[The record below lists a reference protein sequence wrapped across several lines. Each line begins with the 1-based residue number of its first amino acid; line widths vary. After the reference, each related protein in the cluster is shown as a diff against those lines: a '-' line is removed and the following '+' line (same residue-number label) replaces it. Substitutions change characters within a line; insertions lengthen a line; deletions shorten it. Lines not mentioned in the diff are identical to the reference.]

1 MSAPSVTGV
10 PDVSVVLATYNRRRS
25 LPRAIASVQAQEGT
39 RFELIIV
46 DDASRDDTPAYLAT
60 LADPRIRV
68 IACDTNG
75 GPSAARNRGLAAARS
90 DIVALLDS
98 DDAYRP
104 GRLAAPLA
112 AFAADSGLV
121 ATLSS
126 AIKHDRSG
134 PREARVPAVKL
145 GAPAFEWALIC
156 DLVPVEAT
164 SMTVRREA
172 ALAAGGFCESLR
184 LTEDREFLIRL
195 ARLGGGEMLPG
206 LLWEKFSGD
215 DNLSNDWAK
224 AGQGLAAY
232 VRERPE
238 YAGRFRKVGSY
249 LATKVLVADLR
260 HGGWKAFRRDFA
272 AFRAAGLIDADLVR
286 LVRDHREVRRYRR
299 AMSGATGL
307 TKLTGPPASW
317 R

>member
-1 MSAPSVTGV
+1 MAASAANSAP
-10 PDVSVVLATYNRRRS
+10 DISVVLATYNRRPA
-25 LPRAIASVQAQEGT
+25 LPRAIASVLAQEDAA
-39 RFELIIV
+39 FELIIV
-46 DDASRDDTPAYLAT
+46 DDASRDDTQAYLAT
-60 LADPRIRV
+60 LDDPRIRV
-68 IACDTNG
+68 IACSANG
-75 GPSAARNRGLAAARS
+75 GPSAARNRGLAAARA
-90 DIVALLDS
+90 DIVAFLDS

-104 GRLAAPLA
+104 RRLAAPLA
-112 AFAADSGLV
+112 AFAADRSLV

-126 AIKHDRSG
+126 AVKHDHDG
-134 PREARVPAVKL
+134 PRDAVIPAVKL
-145 GAPAFEWALIC
+145 AAPAFEWALIC

-164 SMTVRREA
+164 SITVRRAA
-172 ALAAGGFCESLR
+172 ALGAGGFCERLR

-195 ARLGGGEMLPG
+195 ARHGGAELLPE

-260 HGGWKAFRRDFA
+260 LGLWDAFRRDL
-272 AFRAAGLIDADLVR
+272 RALRDAGLIGADPLR
-286 LVRDHREVRRYRR
+286 LIRDHREVRRYRR
-299 AMSGATGL
+299 AMSDAAGL
-307 TKLTGPPASW
+307 ARLTGPPTSW
-317 R
+317 Q

>member
-1 MSAPSVTGV
+1 MALSAAQGA
-10 PDVSVVLATYNRRRS
+10 PDISVVLATYNRCRT
-25 LPRAIASVQAQEGT
+25 LPRAIASVLAQEGAA
-39 RFELIIV
+39 FELIIV
-46 DDASRDDTPAYLAT
+46 DDASRDDTAAYLAT
-60 LADPRIRV
+60 LDDPRIRV
-68 IACDTNG
+68 IVCPSNA
-75 GPSAARNRGLAAARS
+75 GPSAARNRGLAAVRA
-90 DIVALLDS
+90 DIVAFLDS

-104 GRLAAPLA
+104 RRLAAPLA
-112 AFAADSGLV
+112 AFAADRSLV

-126 AIKHDRSG
+126 AVKHDRDG
-134 PREARVPAVKL
+134 PRDAVIPAVKL
-145 GAPAFEWALIC
+145 AAPAFEWALIC

-164 SMTVRREA
+164 SITVRRAA
-172 ALAAGGFCESLR
+172 ALGAGGFCERLR

-195 ARLGGGEMLPG
+195 ARHGGGELLPE

-260 HGGWKAFRRDFA
+260 LGLWSGFRRDLIA
-272 AFRAAGLIDADLVR
+272 LRGAGLIGADPLR
-286 LVRDHREVRRYRR
+286 LIRDHREVRRYRR
-299 AMSGATGL
+299 TMSSREGL
-307 TKLTGPPASW
+307 ASLSGPPASW
-317 R
+317 K

>member
-1 MSAPSVTGV
+1 MSAAAAPGA
-10 PDVSVVLATYNRRRS
+10 PDISVVLATYNRRRT
-25 LPRAIASVQAQEGT
+25 LPRAIASVLAQEGAA
-39 RFELIIV
+39 FELIVV
-46 DDASRDDTPAYLAT
+46 DDASRDDTAAYLAT
-60 LADPRIRV
+60 LDDPRIRV
-68 IACDTNG
+68 IACQVNG
-75 GPSAARNRGLAAARS
+75 GPSAARNRGLAAARAE
-90 DIVALLDS
+90 IVAFLDS

-104 GRLAAPLA
+104 RRLAAPLA
-112 AFAADSGLV
+112 AFAADRGLV

-126 AIKHDRSG
+126 AVKHDRDG
-134 PREARVPAVKL
+134 PRDAVIPAVKL
-145 GAPAFEWALIC
+145 APPAFEWALIC

-164 SMTVRREA
+164 SITVRRAA
-172 ALAAGGFCESLR
+172 ALGVGGFCERLR

-195 ARLGGGEMLPG
+195 ARHGGGELLPD

-260 HGGWKAFRRDFA
+260 LGLWDAFRRDL
-272 AFRAAGLIDADLVR
+272 RALHDAGLIGADPLR
-286 LVRDHREVRRYRR
+286 LIRDHREVRHYRR
-299 AMSGATGL
+299 AMSGAEGL
-307 TKLTGPPASW
+307 ARLTGPPASW
-317 R
+317 Q

>member
-1 MSAPSVTGV
+1 MPEPAANGAP
-10 PDVSVVLATYNRRRS
+10 DISVVLATYDRRRS
-25 LPRAIASVQAQEGT
+25 LPRAIASVLAQQGA

-46 DDASRDDTPAYLAT
+46 DDASRDDTLAYLAT
-60 LADPRIRV
+60 LEDPRIRV
-68 IACDTNG
+68 LASERNH
-75 GPSAARNRGLAAARS
+75 GPSAARNRGLAAARGEL
-90 DIVALLDS
+90 VAFLNS

-112 AFAADSGLV
+112 SFAADRGLV

-126 AIKHDRSG
+126 AVKHDRSG
-134 PREARVPAVKL
+134 ARDALIPAVKL
-145 GAPAFEWALIC
+145 AAPAFEWALIS
-156 DLVPVEAT
+156 DRAGRGDQHHGAAEK
-164 SMTVRREA
+164 

-195 ARLGGGEMLPG
+195 EAGRRRAAAGIAVE
-206 LLWEKFSGD
+206 EFSGD
-215 DNLSNDWAK
+215 DNLSNDWAS

-260 HGGWKAFRRDFA
+260 LGLWGALCRDLRA
-272 AFRAAGLIDADLVR
+272 LHAAGLLGADPVR
-286 LVRDHREVRRYRR
+286 LIRDHREVHRYRR
-299 AMSGATGL
+299 TMSGGPAL
-307 TKLTGPPASW
+307 ARLTGPPASW
-317 R
+317 N

>member
-1 MSAPSVTGV
+1 MPALSANRP
-10 PDVSVVLATYNRRRS
+10 PDISVVLATYNRRHS
-25 LPRAIASVQAQEGT
+25 LPRAIASVQAQDGV
-39 RFELIIV
+39 RFELIVV
-46 DDASRDDTPAYLAT
+46 DDASSDDTLAYLAT
-60 LADPRIRV
+60 LADPRVRV
-68 IACDTNG
+68 ITCDRNR
-75 GPSAARNRGLAAARS
+75 GPSAVRNRGLAAARG
-90 DIVALLDS
+90 DIVAFLDS

-112 AFAADSGLV
+112 AFAADTGLV

-126 AIKHDRSG
+126 AVKHDRSG
-134 PREARVPAVKL
+134 ARDALIPAVKL
-145 GAPAFEWALIC
+145 AAPAFEWALIC
-156 DLVPVEAT
+156 DLVPVETT
-164 SMTVRREA
+164 SITVRRQA
-172 ALAAGGFCESLR
+172 ALTAGGFCESLR

-195 ARLGGGEMLPG
+195 ARLGGGELLAE

-215 DNLSNDWAK
+215 DNLSNDWAR

-260 HGGWKAFRRDFA
+260 MGLWGAFRRDLGTL
-272 AFRAAGLIDADLVR
+272 RAAGLIGVNPVR
-286 LVRDHREVRRYRR
+286 LFRDHREVRRYRR
-299 AMSGATGL
+299 TMSSAAALAG
-307 TKLTGPPASW
+307 LTGPPAAW

>member
-1 MSAPSVTGV
+1 MPEPAANGAP
-10 PDVSVVLATYNRRRS
+10 DISVVLATYDRRPS
-25 LPRAIASVQAQEGT
+25 LPRAIASVLAQQGA

-46 DDASRDDTPAYLAT
+46 DDASRDDTLAYLAA

-68 IACDTNG
+68 LASDRNR
-75 GPSAARNRGLAAARS
+75 GPSAARNRGLAAARGEF
-90 DIVALLDS
+90 VAFLDS

-112 AFAADSGLV
+112 AFAADRGLV

-126 AIKHDRSG
+126 AVKHDRG
-134 PREARVPAVKL
+134 GARDALIPAVKL
-145 GAPAFEWALIC
+145 AAPAFEWALIC

-164 SMTVRREA
+164 SITVRREK

-195 ARLGGGEMLPG
+195 ARLGGGELLPG

-215 DNLSNDWAK
+215 DNLSNDWAS

-232 VRERPE
+232 VCERPE

-260 HGGWKAFRRDFA
+260 LGLWGSLCRDLRA
-272 AFRAAGLIDADLVR
+272 LHAAGLIGADPVR
-286 LVRDHREVRRYRR
+286 LIRDHREVRRYRR
-299 AMSGATGL
+299 TMSSGPAL
-307 TKLTGPPASW
+307 ARLAGPPASW
-317 R
+317 S